1 MSPPDLRVCLWPR
14 KNRSDHNGTERS
26 IGLLLNARSI
36 YHLAGPAAGELSR
49 STEEWGQIMGL
60 RDWLRSVFGG
70 LKAKP
75 IVNPCI
81 EEIHAHLLAAE
92 SNGWWRDMT
101 GLVGKT
107 DQQLVV
113 IGPRADV
120 TAEDL
125 KVLGQLLVRWQAEYP
140 QARHIWGVTDL
151 LNGQPPRTPPI
162 YLAVPYPVERFEECY
177 EPVVLVYVA
186 QGTDIEAA
194 TRSLSECLSNYH
206 SKLFWFNSPD
216 YYSLCNR

>member
-1 MSPPDLRVCLWPR
+1 
-14 KNRSDHNGTERS
+14 
-26 IGLLLNARSI
+26 LLLNAWSI
-36 YHLAGPAAGELSR
+36 YHHAGPAAGELKHSA
-49 STEEWGQIMGL
+49 EEWGRIMGL
-60 RDWLRSVFGG
+60 RDWLRCVFSG

-75 IVNPCI
+75 IVDPRI
-81 EEIHAHLLAAE
+81 EEIRTRLLAAE
-92 SNGWWRDMT
+92 ANGWWRDMT
-101 GLVGKT
+101 GLVGET

-125 KVLGQLLVRWQAEYP
+125 KVLGQLLVCWQAEFP
-140 QARHIWGVTDL
+140 QARHIWGLADL

-162 YLAVPYPVERFEECY
+162 YLAVPYPVDRFEECY

-186 QGTDIEAA
+186 QGTDIAAA
-194 TRSLSECLSNYH
+194 TRSLSQCLNNFH